1 VGGSGVTC
9 TASFITNITRAAASP
24 VPPARTA
31 TPGAT
36 PTRTTAPA
44 ATPAATASATP
55 EVARG
60 VDLGAGTVSTSG
72 PRWEGLLILFAG
84 LVLAAAV
91 GALAYRRYA
100 PRNWPL
106 TPGE

>member
-9 TASFITNITRAAASP
+9 TASFITNITRAAAA

-31 TPGAT
+31 TTGAT

-44 ATPAATASATP
+44 ATPTAAATASATP
-55 EVARG
+55 VA
-60 VDLGAGTVSTSG
+60 LGAGTQATAG
-72 PRWEGLLILFAG
+72 PRWEGLLVLLAG
-84 LVLAAAV
+84 LLLAAAV